1 MQPIRLGIIFDQ
13 TIKSGGGYHQALNSA
28 LLTKKLPKEL
38 VEVVFF
44 TTFKENLK
52 MLASHGIQAKIIN
65 LSFFEKIR
73 DKLRKKI
80 LDKHIFKFIKKIEK
94 FSPFEKKLI
103 DNKIDLVYFLSPTSL
118 ALSLEKLNYI
128 TTLWDLC
135 HRDNPE
141 FPEVRLDREFE
152 YRDENYKKI
161 LSRASAIIVD
171 SDLGK
176 INAAHRYGIDLDRIY
191 VLPFQPAEATRSV
204 LDLNTIQKRI
214 INEKFKDDK
223 YVFYPAQFWA
233 HKNHVYL
240 LEGLFILEQK
250 YGLKISAIFS
260 GTDKVNKKYVK
271 DYAKKLKIEDRIHF
285 VGFVNDEQ
293 IVELYKK
300 SIALVMP
307 TYFGPTNIP
316 PLEAFQLGVPVLY
329 SDLPGLRDQVG
340 DAALLMDLKDP
351 NSMALHLKQLVESK
365 QLRERLIKLGHLR
378 IKHFDSYNRVEIL
391 KKIIQDFR
399 WRRFCWN

>member
-1 MQPIRLGIIFDQ
+1 MAILATYGI
-13 TIKSGGGYHQALNSA
+13 KA
-28 LLTKKLPKEL
+28 
-38 VEVVFF
+38 EV
-44 TTFKENLK
+44 
-52 MLASHGIQAKIIN
+52 IN

-73 DKLRKKI
+73 NKFRDKITNKYFFEL
-80 LDKHIFKFIKKIEK
+80 IKKVEEY
-94 FSPFEKKLI
+94 SPFEKKL
-103 DNKIDLVYFLSPTSL
+103 NEYKIDLVYFLSPICFQQ
-118 ALSLEKLNYI
+118 SLEKLNYV

-141 FPEVRLDREFE
+141 FPEVRLSRELE
-152 YRDENYKKI
+152 YRDDNFKKI

-176 INAAHRYGIDLDRIY
+176 MNAAHRYGIDLERIHI
-191 VLPFQPAEATRSV
+191 LPFQPAEATRSKT
-204 LDLNTIQKRI
+204 DLITSQKLK
-214 INEKFKDDK
+214 INEKFKVDK

-260 GTDKVNKKYVK
+260 GDDKGNKKYVENH
-271 DYAKKLKIEDRIHF
+271 AKKLKLEDRIHF
-285 VGFVNDEQ
+285 VGFVKNEE
-293 IVELYKK
+293 IVELYKQ

-307 TYFGPTNIP
+307 SYFGPTNLP

-329 SDLPGLRDQVG
+329 SDQPGLRDQVG

-351 NSMALHLKQLVESK
+351 NSMALHLKQLIENE
-365 QLRERLIKLGHLR
+365 QLREQLIKLGYVRL
-378 IKHFDSYNRVEIL
+378 KHFDSYDRVEIL
-391 KKIIQDFR
+391 KNIIQDFR

>member
-1 MQPIRLGIIFDQ
+1 MQSIRLGVIFDQ
-13 TIKSGGGYHQALNSA
+13 QVKSGGGYQQALSSA
-28 LLTKKLPKEL
+28 LLTQKLPKEL
-38 VEVVFF
+38 VDVVFF
-44 TTFKENLK
+44 TLFEENVAI
-52 MLASHGIQAKIIN
+52 LATYGIKAEVIN

-73 DKLRKKI
+73 NKFRDKITNKYFFEL
-80 LDKHIFKFIKKIEK
+80 IKKVEEY
-94 FSPFEKKLI
+94 SPFEKKL
-103 DNKIDLVYFLSPTSL
+103 NEYKIDLVYFLSPICFQQ
-118 ALSLEKLNYI
+118 SLEKLNYV

-141 FPEVRLDREFE
+141 FPEVRLNRELE

-176 INAAHRYGIDLDRIY
+176 MNAAHRYGIDLERIHI
-191 VLPFQPAEATRSV
+191 LPFQPAEATRSET
-204 LDLNTIQKRI
+204 DLNTIQKLK
-214 INEKFKDDK
+214 INEKFKVDK

-240 LEGLFILEQK
+240 LEGLFLLEQK

-260 GTDKVNKKYVK
+260 GDDKGNKKHVENH
-271 DYAKKLKIEDRIHF
+271 AKKLKLDDRIHF
-285 VGFVNDEQ
+285 AGFVKNDE
-293 IVELYKK
+293 IVELYRQ

-307 TYFGPTNIP
+307 SYFGPTNLP

-340 DAALLMDLKDP
+340 DAALLIDLKDP
-351 NSMALHLKQLVESK
+351 NSMALHLKQLIENK
-365 QLRERLIKLGHLR
+365 QLREQLIKLGHARL
-378 IKHFDSYNRVEIL
+378 KYFDSYDRVEIL
-391 KKIIQDFR
+391 KNIIQDFR

>member
-44 TTFKENLK
+44 TTFKENLT
-52 MLASHGIQAKIIN
+52 MLASHGIQAKIIH

-73 DKLRKKI
+73 DKIRKKI
-80 LDKHIFKFIKKIEK
+80 LDKYIFKFIKKIEK
-94 FSPFEKKLI
+94 YSPFEKKLI
-103 DNKIDLVYFLSPTSL
+103 AHQIDLVYFLSPTSL
-118 ALSLEKLNYI
+118 ALSLEKLNYV

-141 FPEVRLDREFE
+141 FPEVRLNRELE

-176 INAAHRYGIDLDRIY
+176 MNAAHRYGIDLERIHI
-191 VLPFQPAEATRSV
+191 LPFQPAEATRSET
-204 LDLNTIQKRI
+204 DFNTSQKLKI
-214 INEKFKDDK
+214 HEKFKVDK

-240 LEGLFILEQK
+240 LEGLFILEQR

-260 GTDKVNKKYVK
+260 GGDKGNKKHVENH
-271 DYAKKLKIEDRIHF
+271 AKKLKLEDRIHF
-285 VGFVNDEQ
+285 VGFVKNEE
-293 IVELYKK
+293 IVELYRQ

-307 TYFGPTNIP
+307 SYFGPTNLP

-329 SDLPGLRDQVG
+329 SDQPGLRDQVG

-351 NSMALHLKQLVESK
+351 NSMALHLKQLIENK
-365 QLRERLIKLGHLR
+365 QLREQLIKLGHARL
-378 IKHFDSYNRVEIL
+378 KHFDSYDRVEIL
-391 KKIIQDFR
+391 KNIIQDFR